1 MATGIIAA
9 KFADTVNGMKG
20 EEYVLDF
27 PFEVNGFEYQIQE
40 VNRCVRLGMSSRD
53 VLKDVHKKEDNLDV
67 LRLMDDIR
75 ASWGRVFDCEK

>member
-9 KFADTVNGMKG
+9 KFADTVNGMK

-53 VLKDVHKKEDNLDV
+53 VLKDVHKKEDTLDI

-75 ASWGRVFDCEK
+75 ASWGLVFDCEK

>member
-1 MATGIIAA
+1 
-9 KFADTVNGMKG
+9 MKG

-53 VLKDVHKKEDNLDV
+53 VLKDVHKK
-67 LRLMDDIR
+67 
-75 ASWGRVFDCEK
+75 

>member
-20 EEYVLDF
+20 KEYVLDF

-53 VLKDVHKKEDNLDV
+53 VLKDVHKKEDTLDI

-75 ASWGRVFDCEK
+75 ASWGLVFDCEK